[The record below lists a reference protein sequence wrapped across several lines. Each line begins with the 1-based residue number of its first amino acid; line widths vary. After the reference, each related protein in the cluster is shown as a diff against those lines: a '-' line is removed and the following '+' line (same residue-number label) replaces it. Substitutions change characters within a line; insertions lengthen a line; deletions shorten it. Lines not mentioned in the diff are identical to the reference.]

1 MLSFVLSFH
10 ACDAHGESSRLDS
23 LNLVGERQVSVPD
36 LSCVISSPLVSNRYV
51 VPLLKCHFVLND
63 CVMSSQHVDSP
74 TNHEAIISV
83 ATWFLAVSTVL
94 SFITRMGTKLVIS
107 RRVNG
112 DDVVIFAALLFSIG
126 QSIAISFQASLNRP
140 IDGLNDSQLQRFQ
153 QSAYAAEL
161 LYIPSLCLAK
171 LSVALLLRS
180 ITPSVPHNRFIFAI
194 GVTTV
199 LWAASSELSV
209 AFQCHLPNPW
219 RFFGNT
225 CVNRKALWNAVGAV
239 NILTDIAL
247 ILLPFAIVWRL
258 QVSMKRKVVVGGCFA
273 ARTLVV
279 VATVAQ
285 LFYFDHTSDSQDPTL
300 DFWSTAVCTQ
310 VVQNLSII
318 TACVPYLKP
327 FFESLESGMIRSDD
341 LRRRGMKFPYAFGS
355 GKSAGSTTQGQS
367 LTPSR
372 LAKPPETAH
381 ELRDIPSTGN
391 LGFGNHANATTIT
404 ATRDDWD
411 DGSETSQ
418 SKIIRQTTT
427 WTVNAEP

>member
-1 MLSFVLSFH
+1 M
-10 ACDAHGESSRLDS
+10 
-23 LNLVGERQVSVPD
+23 
-36 LSCVISSPLVSNRYV
+36 
-51 VPLLKCHFVLND
+51 
-63 CVMSSQHVDSP
+63 
-74 TNHEAIISV
+74 
-83 ATWFLAVSTVL
+83 
-94 SFITRMGTKLVIS
+94 
-107 RRVNG
+107 
-112 DDVVIFAALLFSIG
+112 
-126 QSIAISFQASLNRP
+126 
-140 IDGLNDSQLQRFQ
+140 
-153 QSAYAAEL
+153 
-161 LYIPSLCLAK
+161 
-171 LSVALLLRS
+171 
-180 ITPSVPHNRFIFAI
+180 
-194 GVTTV
+194 
-199 LWAASSELSV
+199 
-209 AFQCHLPNPW
+209 
-219 RFFGNT
+219 
-225 CVNRKALWNAVGAV
+225 
-239 NILTDIAL
+239 
-247 ILLPFAIVWRL
+247 
-258 QVSMKRKVVVGGCFA
+258 
-273 ARTLVV
+273 
-279 VATVAQ
+279 AQ

-310 VVQNLSII
+310 LVQNLSII